1 MSNHN
6 KNKSMPSA
14 APAGP
19 VEPAEQKAPEVQP
32 VTVQKKEPRKVGI
45 TDTSLR
51 DGHQSLMA
59 TRMSIV
65 DMAPIAEMMDDVGFH
80 SMEVWGGATFDTC
93 MRFLDED
100 PWERLRT
107 LRKLF
112 KKTKLQMLLRGQNVV
127 GYRHYADDTV
137 REFVK
142 RAVGNG
148 LDIIRVFDALNDLRN
163 MEVAADQI
171 KKEGAH
177 LQLAFSFTLSPVHS
191 LDAFAKLS
199 RDMKSMGAD
208 SICIKDMA
216 GIISPVET
224 SALVRTIKKETGLPV
239 QIHSHYTSG
248 MASMAYFAGLE
259 AGADVVDCAI
269 SPFAQ
274 GTSQPPIESMVAGMQ
289 GGEFE
294 TGIDLKKLV
303 PIATHFKKVREKYSK
318 IFIDLGGVDINV
330 LMYQIPGGMY
340 SNLVSQLK
348 DQNALH
354 RLPDVLNEVPRVRKE
369 MGYPPLVTPTS
380 QIVGTQA
387 TLNVLVGERW
397 KIVPKEV
404 RSYFLGQYGKPP
416 AELDPEIQKK
426 VIGDETPIT
435 CRPAENI
442 APELDAAAKAI
453 EPWILQPEDVLS
465 YVLFPAVAKD
475 FLMRKFARE
484 MKVDVGV
491 AELVDGAGYPV

>member
-19 VEPAEQKAPEVQP
+19 AEQKAPEVQS
-32 VTVQKKEPRKVGI
+32 VAVQKKEPRKVGI

-59 TRMSIV
+59 TRMSIE
-65 DMAPIAEMMDDVGFH
+65 DMTPIVEMMDDVGFH
-80 SMEVWGGATFDTC
+80 SMEVWGGATFDSC

-224 SALVRTIKKETGLPV
+224 AAIVRTIKNETGLPV
-239 QIHSHYTSG
+239 QINSHYTSG
-248 MASMAYFAGLE
+248 MSSMAYYAGLE
-259 AGADVVDCAI
+259 AGADVVDCNI
-269 SPFAQ
+269 TPFAQ

>member
-19 VEPAEQKAPEVQP
+19 AEQKAPEVQP
-32 VTVQKKEPRKVGI
+32 ADVQKKEPRKVGI

-65 DMAPIAEMMDDVGFH
+65 DMTPIAELMDDVGFH

-191 LDAFAKLS
+191 LDAFARLS

-274 GTSQPPIESMVAGMQ
+274 GTSQPPIESMVAGMM

-294 TGIDLKKLV
+294 SGIDLKKLV
-303 PIATHFKKVREKYSK
+303 PIAAHFKKVREKYSK

-354 RLPDVLNEVPRVRKE
+354 RLPDVLDEVPRVRKE

-416 AELDPEIQKK
+416 AELDPVIQKK

-442 APELDAAAKAI
+442 APELEAAAKAV

-475 FLMRKFARE
+475 FLMKKFARE

>member
-1 MSNHN
+1 
-6 KNKSMPSA
+6 
-14 APAGP
+14 
-19 VEPAEQKAPEVQP
+19 
-32 VTVQKKEPRKVGI
+32 
-45 TDTSLR
+45 
-51 DGHQSLMA
+51 
-59 TRMSIV
+59 
-65 DMAPIAEMMDDVGFH
+65 
-80 SMEVWGGATFDTC
+80 
-93 MRFLDED
+93 
-100 PWERLRT
+100 
-107 LRKLF
+107 
-112 KKTKLQMLLRGQNVV
+112 
-127 GYRHYADDTV
+127 
-137 REFVK
+137 
-142 RAVGNG
+142 
-148 LDIIRVFDALNDLRN
+148 
-163 MEVAADQI
+163 
-171 KKEGAH
+171 
-177 LQLAFSFTLSPVHS
+177 
-191 LDAFAKLS
+191 
-199 RDMKSMGAD
+199 
-208 SICIKDMA
+208 
-216 GIISPVET
+216 
-224 SALVRTIKKETGLPV
+224 V

-274 GTSQPPIESMVAGMQ
+274 GTSQPPIESMVAGMK

-294 TGIDLKKLV
+294 SGIDLQKLV

-354 RLPDVLNEVPRVRKE
+354 RLPEVLDEVPRVRKE

-416 AELDPEIQKK
+416 AELDPVIQKK

-442 APELDAAAKAI
+442 APELEAAAKAV

-475 FLMRKFARE
+475 FLMKKFARE

-491 AELVDGAGYPV
+491 AELVDGVGYPV